1 MQKVPMQRLNINLS
15 KDMLDKLN
23 AVCEELGC
31 PRSSYIAMALKQKFQ
46 SDEVMS
52 KFPEMMS
59 SMSEM
64 IALAKSMKDNEA
76 LLTESVYDPE

>member
-15 KDMLDKLN
+15 KDMLVKLN
-23 AVCEELGC
+23 AVCAELGC

-46 SDEVMS
+46 SDEVMNN
-52 KFPEMMS
+52 FPEMMS

-64 IALAKSMKDNEA
+64 IAFAKSMIDKEA
-76 LLTESVYDPE
+76 PLTESVSDPD

>member
-46 SDEVMS
+46 IDEVMS

-76 LLTESVYDPE
+76 LLTESVSDPE